1 MVLTGMKTHFG
12 IELQQAKTLIAHL
25 QKAVATNYALAIN
38 TLSCHWNVDD
48 PRFFPLHEMF
58 QSQYEQLLEDG
69 DKLAERIR
77 QMGEKVPASLR
88 IFSVNSELPSIDE
101 NMPADQMIMALASAR
116 EQIIHDFRKLS
127 ALAEDA
133 HDYGLV
139 DLLGGILRGHEKAVW
154 MLRSHLR

>member
-1 MVLTGMKTHFG
+1 MKTHFG
-12 IELQQAKTLIAHL
+12 IEPQQAKTLIAQL

-48 PRFFPLHEMF
+48 PRFLFLHEMF

-69 DKLAERIR
+69 DELAERIR

-101 NMPADQMIMALASAR
+101 NMPADQMITALATTR
-116 EQIIHDFRKLS
+116 EQIIHDLRKLS

-133 HDYGLV
+133 HDFGLV

-154 MLRSHLR
+154 VLRSHLR